1 MYPTSN
7 IGLILNAYQLDF
19 QNLTQKNFKFMKN
32 MIDQLSEGKPEMALI
47 ILLQNAKSFQEEL
60 SKFNEIKLY
69 LKEESVK
76 KYLDKIE
83 GVRKTLESIEDI
95 KHVSVAYRDLE
106 MVGKLTSNLIRD
118 INQIFNKEVSRLYI
132 KDLRKVLNI
141 IESYSVS

>member
-1 MYPTSN
+1 
-7 IGLILNAYQLDF
+7 
-19 QNLTQKNFKFMKN
+19 MKGI
-32 MIDQLSEGKPEMALI
+32 IDQLSGGKPEMALI

-95 KHVSVAYRDLE
+95 KHVSVAYRDWE